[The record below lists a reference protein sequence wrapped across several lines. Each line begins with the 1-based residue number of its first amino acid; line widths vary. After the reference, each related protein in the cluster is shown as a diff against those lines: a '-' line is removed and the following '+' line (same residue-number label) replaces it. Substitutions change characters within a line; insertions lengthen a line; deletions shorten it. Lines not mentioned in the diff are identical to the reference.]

1 MLAAIGVD
9 SMEGLLRDIPES
21 LRIPRLELTDGLSE
35 FETIAQVTSLAA
47 RNRVF
52 ADRLTFRGGGVYR
65 RFIPAAVAAVTSKP
79 EFYTAYTPY
88 QPEASQGTLQAIY
101 EFQTLIAE
109 LTALDVANASL
120 YDGATAVAE
129 AAMMAHVHTG
139 RNEVLVAGYVHP
151 EYVEV
156 LRGFSEGRG
165 IKVKKGSEPTAKTA
179 AVVFQRP
186 DFLGLLVDA
195 RDLTQRAHD
204 VGALAIAC
212 VDPISLALLAPP
224 GEYGAD
230 IAVGE
235 GQQLGLSPS
244 YGGPHVGFVA
254 CRKELV
260 RRLPGRLIGTS
271 HDAEG
276 RRGFVL
282 TLTAREQHIRREKA
296 TSNICTNHSLCAL
309 AASVYMTYLAAERAC
324 ATPTRRGCHRSG
336 ARGSLPYRAPA
347 VSAPHLAE
355 AERARSHAPLQ
366 QARLDELLDQRA
378 VLPIGQLHHEVQPRR
393 QRSRGGS
400 AWVFRP
406 TPISGGGQRPGRAR
420 ADVASRAGLVRG
432 GRSRSSHPAA
442 GCRRPRRVDRAAHD
456 PGLPPLS
463 RRSPDRSPRPRFSP
477 RDESG
482 QRRPQWIPGR
492 GGGFRPGRA
501 HQPGRL
507 GVEALE

>member
-1 MLAAIGVD
+1 MAYLVHSPEERAEMLGAIGVQ
-9 SMEGLLRDIPES
+9 SMDDLLVDIPRS
-21 LRIPRLELTDGLSE
+21 LRIPRLELPNGLSE
-35 FETIAQVTSLAA
+35 FETMAQIGALAA

-52 ADRLTFRGGGVYR
+52 PDRLTFQGGGVYR

-139 RNEVLVAGYVHP
+139 RREVLVAGYVHP

-156 LRGFSEGRG
+156 LRAFGDGRG
-165 IKVKKGSEPTAKTA
+165 IKVRKGSEPTSKTA
-179 AVVFQRP
+179 AVIFQQP

-195 RDLTQRAHD
+195 QELASRAHES
-204 VGALAIAC
+204 GALAIAC

-235 GQQLGLSPS
+235 GQQLGLHPN
-244 YGGPHVGFVA
+244 YGGPHVGYIA

-260 RRLPGRLIGTS
+260 RRLPGRLVGS
-271 HDAEG
+271 AHDADG

-309 AASVYMTYLAAERAC
+309 AASVYMTYMGAEGMRHVASVSFKRAHSLADRLAALPGWELAFPERQFLNEFPIRVPKA
-324 ATPTRRGCHRSG
+324 AVVRRRLARKGILGGLDVHRWFREL
-336 ARGSLPYRAPA
+336 RGVLTFTCTEVNDPRAI
-347 VSAPHLAE
+347 
-355 AERARSHAPLQ
+355 
-366 QARLDELLDQRA
+366 DEL
-378 VLPIGQLHHEVQPRR
+378 
-393 QRSRGGS
+393 
-400 AWVFRP
+400 
-406 TPISGGGQRPGRAR
+406 
-420 ADVASRAGLVRG
+420 
-432 GRSRSSHPAA
+432 
-442 GCRRPRRVDRAAHD
+442 
-456 PGLPPLS
+456 
-463 RRSPDRSPRPRFSP
+463 
-477 RDESG
+477 
-482 QRRPQWIPGR
+482 
-492 GGGFRPGRA
+492 
-501 HQPGRL
+501 
-507 GVEALE
+507 VEALAA